1 MKLTNQI
8 EATRDQFVDFIK
20 NYPKNTPVAMVNILK
35 FKEKSGNNDETGRE
49 AYKRYSKNMT
59 GLLAKYE
66 GKVLWSG
73 NVQKT
78 VIGDALEQPDMF
90 LVVEYPT
97 AQHFADMAT
106 CPEYQ
111 VLKKDRLIALE
122 YGGLVATTST
132 TKPN

>member
-1 MKLTNQI
+1 MNLTNQV
-8 EATRDQFVDFIK
+8 EATRDQFVDFIR
-20 NYPKNTPVAMVNILK
+20 NYPKNTPVAMMNTLK
-35 FKEKSGNNDETGRE
+35 FKEKSGNADETGRE
-49 AYKRYSKNMT
+49 AYKRYSKNMIE
-59 GLLAKYE
+59 LLAKYG

-78 VIGDALEQPDMF
+78 VIGDSTGQPDMF

-111 VLKKDRLIALE
+111 TLKHDRLIALE
-122 YGGLVATTST
+122 YGGLVATTT
-132 TKPN
+132 I

>member
-1 MKLTNQI
+1 MNLTNQI
-8 EATRDQFVDFIK
+8 EATKDQFVDFIK
-20 NYPKNTPVAMVNILK
+20 NYPKNTPVAMMNILK
-35 FKEKSGNNDETGRE
+35 FKEKSGNGEETGRT
-49 AYKRYSKNMT
+49 AYNRYSKNMVD
-59 GLLAKYE
+59 LLAKYE

-73 NVQKT
+73 NVEKT
-78 VIGDALEQPDMF
+78 IIGDSTDQPDMF

-122 YGGLVATTST
+122 YGGLIANTHV
-132 TKPN
+132 

>member
-1 MKLTNQI
+1 MNLINQI

-20 NYPKNTPVAMVNILK
+20 NYPKDTPVAMMNILK
-35 FKEKSGNNDETGRE
+35 FKEKSGNGDETGRQ

-59 GLLAKYE
+59 GLLAKYG

-78 VIGDALEQPDMF
+78 IIGDGATQPDMF

-106 CPEYQ
+106 CAEYQ

-122 YGGLVATTST
+122 YGGLIANTSF
-132 TKPN
+132 

>member
-1 MKLTNQI
+1 MNLTNQI
-8 EATRDQFVDFIK
+8 EATREQFVDFIK

-35 FKEKSGNNDETGRE
+35 FKEKSGNGDETGRA
-49 AYKRYSKNMT
+49 AYVRYSKNMT
-59 GLLAKYE
+59 DLLAEYG

-78 VIGDALEQPDMF
+78 VIGDSSDQPDMV

-106 CPEYQ
+106 CAEYQ

-122 YGGLVATTST
+122 YGGLLASISF
-132 TKPN
+132 